1 MARALDISGTLIHM
15 QMKRYI
21 QEILIG
27 ILVVIM
33 LGVGGT
39 AYYFYSETQKLKTDQ
54 QSITANEVES
64 LVAEIGA
71 LIVLPEGETPTV
83 ATVSDPGRLKDQ
95 PFFAN
100 AKAGDKV
107 LLYSTA
113 RKAYLY
119 DPIIKKLVE
128 VAPLN
133 VGGSDNASAQ
143 ENR

>member
-64 LVAEIGA
+64 LVA
-71 LIVLPEGETPTV
+71 
-83 ATVSDPGRLKDQ
+83 
-95 PFFAN
+95 
-100 AKAGDKV
+100 
-107 LLYSTA
+107 
-113 RKAYLY
+113 
-119 DPIIKKLVE
+119 
-128 VAPLN
+128 
-133 VGGSDNASAQ
+133 
-143 ENR
+143 